1 MKMKK
6 YTKDHDWVSLE
17 GNVATLGI
25 TAYAAKELGDI
36 TFVEVPAVDDDAAA
50 GEVLTVVES
59 VKAATDVF
67 SPINGTIIEVNE
79 ELEDNPQLVNESAE
93 GGGWICK
100 VKTEDVSALDALMT
114 EEEYNTFI
122 KSL

>member
-6 YTKDHDWVSLE
+6 YTKDHEWVLLE
-17 GNVATLGI
+17 GNIATVGI

-36 TFVEVPAVDDDAAA
+36 TFVEVPAVDDDATT

-67 SPINGTIIEVNE
+67 APVNGTITEVNE

-93 GGGWICK
+93 AKGWVCK
-100 VKTEDVSALDALMT
+100 IETEDTSVLDALMS
-114 EEEYNTFI
+114 EEEYNTYI

>member
-1 MKMKK
+1 MKK
-6 YTKDHDWVSLE
+6 FTKDHEWVSLE
-17 GNVATLGI
+17 GTIATIGV

-36 TFVEVPAVDDDAAA
+36 TFVEVPEVDDKATV

-67 SPINGTIIEVNE
+67 SPVNGTIVEVNE

-93 GGGWICK
+93 ENGWVCK
-100 VKTEDVSALDALMT
+100 IEIEDSSTIDALMT